1 MNRLMTFARLRVLVV
16 AAMLCL
22 TAGSRALA
30 DTDSVSAGTLQRP
43 VTGFYNLEVGSRSD
57 LNTYLSPLRYRGT
70 DLALSGLWTKS
81 LPFNPRHMSMT
92 FETRINMASMTSSAR
107 MGREYDFHAFLSWGM
122 MWQKRL
128 PHGLTA
134 GAGGC
139 AGIYG
144 GAVYNIR
151 NSNNPVAA
159 QAMTGLA
166 LNAMAAWNF
175 RIGRLPVLL
184 SDRLSIP
191 SLNLFFMPEYGE
203 SYYEIYLGNH
213 RNLVHTGWW
222 GNNFGIDNLLSLTL
236 DFGKTA
242 MQIGYRFSW
251 QESYANNLTGRT
263 FRNAFVI
270 GVVPGGLGLKKKNN
284 DSISPLF

>member
-1 MNRLMTFARLRVLVV
+1 MTSARLRILAVV
-16 AAMLCL
+16 AMLCL
-22 TAGSRALA
+22 IGSSPALA
-30 DTDSVSAGTLQRP
+30 DTDSVSAGALQRP
-43 VTGFYNLEVGSRSD
+43 VTGFYNLEVGCRSD

-81 LPFNPRHMSMT
+81 LPFNPKHMSMT

-107 MGREYDFHAFLSWGM
+107 MGREYDFHAFMSWGM

-134 GAGGC
+134 GVGGSV
-139 AGIYG
+139 GIYG

-175 RIGRLPVLL
+175 RIGRIPVLL
-184 SDRLSIP
+184 SDRISIP

-213 RNLVHTGWW
+213 RNLVHPGWW

-263 FRNAFVI
+263 LRNAFVI

>member
-1 MNRLMTFARLRVLVV
+1 MSKT
-16 AAMLCL
+16 L
-22 TAGSRALA
+22 TAKPLRILAIAAAICLLPATRAFA
-30 DTDSVSAGTLQRP
+30 DTDSVSAKALQRP
-43 VTGFYNLEVGSRSD
+43 VTGFYNLEIGRRSD
-57 LNTYLSPLRYRGT
+57 LNTYLSPLRYSGT

-81 LPFNPRHMSMT
+81 LPCNPQHLSMT
-92 FETRINMASMTSSAR
+92 FETRLNMASMTSSAR

-128 PHGLTA
+128 PNNLTA
-134 GAGGC
+134 GVGGSL
-139 AGIYG
+139 GVYG

-159 QAMTGLA
+159 QAMTGIA
-166 LNAMAAWNF
+166 LNAMASWHF
-175 RIGRLPVLL
+175 RIGRLPILL
-184 SDRLSIP
+184 ADRLSLP
-191 SLNLFFMPEYGE
+191 SLNIFFMPEYGE
-203 SYYEIYLGNH
+203 SYYEIYLGNR
-213 RNLVHTGWW
+213 RNLVHPGWW

-242 MQIGYRFSW
+242 MQLGYRFSW
-251 QESYANNLTGRT
+251 QDSFANHLTGRT
-263 FRNAFVI
+263 LRHAFVI